1 MEVREFA
8 GIRPNTNTVI
18 FGVRGC
24 GKTTLVK
31 DLLRSHPEMPMH
43 TLVNPISGAYND
55 IVASHVYDSYSP
67 ECMEP
72 LTHVFP
78 TPVFCVIDDALITCN
93 ENFVS
98 LEDGESYSV
107 PIHARL
113 HQFMRNSR
121 HYKVSTIITQQ
132 YVKLPEYSINVNYIF
147 IGKLRLMSDK
157 HEAYERCAGM
167 FPTFEEFVN
176 VYNSI
181 VFDPYTFMV
190 IDNTSQ
196 SNKIED
202 QVFYYK
208 ANISQ

>member
-8 GIRPNTNTVI
+8 GIRPNTNTTI

-31 DLLRSHPEMPMH
+31 DLLRSHPEMPVH
-43 TLVNPISGAYND
+43 TLVNPISDSYYD
-55 IVASHVYDSYSP
+55 VVASHVYNEYSP
-67 ECMEP
+67 ECIEQ

-78 TPVFCVIDDALITCN
+78 TPVFCVIDDALITCA
-93 ENFVS
+93 ESDVS
-98 LEDGESYSV
+98 LEADEPYIA

-132 YVKLPEYSINVNYIF
+132 YVNLPEYSINIDYIF
-147 IGKLRLMSDK
+147 IGKLPTIRDK
-157 HEAYERCAGM
+157 CKAFERCAGM
-167 FPTFEEFVN
+167 FPTFEAFLD

-181 VFDPYTFMV
+181 VSTPYTFMV

-208 ANISQ
+208 ANVS